1 MSNDPRSYQ
10 SGGYD
15 QTRPIS
21 PLPQSANQQV
31 PPSSYNQQIPDYGLP
46 GQNAF
51 SQERNPVR
59 KRGLN
64 KVLVGVILSV
74 LVVIIVVGAV
84 VIGKQINSYNSVVS
98 KYYAAVQQQDYP
110 KAYSYISFPG
120 AFTAQGVRLYTAVAQ
135 GLDKSNGPVSSYS
148 QQSSS
153 DSGDNATVIETVQRQ
168 SRSYTVRLT
177 LISVNGE
184 WKITNFSSI

>member
-64 KVLVGVILSV
+64 KVLVRR
-74 LVVIIVVGAV
+74 
-84 VIGKQINSYNSVVS
+84 NSFGSGRYNCRW
-98 KYYAAVQQQDYP
+98 
-110 KAYSYISFPG
+110 G
-120 AFTAQGVRLYTAVAQ
+120 G
-135 GLDKSNGPVSSYS
+135 
-148 QQSSS
+148 S
-153 DSGDNATVIETVQRQ
+153 D
-168 SRSYTVRLT
+168 
-177 LISVNGE
+177 
-184 WKITNFSSI
+184 W

>member
-1 MSNDPRSYQ
+1 M
-10 SGGYD
+10 
-15 QTRPIS
+15 
-21 PLPQSANQQV
+21 
-31 PPSSYNQQIPDYGLP
+31 
-46 GQNAF
+46 
-51 SQERNPVR
+51 
-59 KRGLN
+59 
-64 KVLVGVILSV
+64 
-74 LVVIIVVGAV
+74 
-84 VIGKQINSYNSVVS
+84 IGKQINSYNSVVS

-184 WKITNFSSI
+184 WKITGFSSI